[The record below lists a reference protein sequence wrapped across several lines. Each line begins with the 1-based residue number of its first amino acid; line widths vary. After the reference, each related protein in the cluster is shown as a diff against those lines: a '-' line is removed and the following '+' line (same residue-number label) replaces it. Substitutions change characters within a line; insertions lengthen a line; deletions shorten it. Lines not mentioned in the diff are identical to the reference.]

1 MKDGELWRWNLEEKV
16 FGAFKREREREREG
30 VQYCSAEESRAELKR
45 DNVSH

>member
-1 MKDGELWRWNLEEKV
+1 MEN
-16 FGAFKREREREREG
+16 FGVGTWKRKSLARLREREREREG